1 MQSCS
6 ERRQPSR
13 RYRRRAPGRGTARRG
28 GFVLM
33 EAVVAL
39 AIIGLVAIGLLSA
52 TGAQMRA
59 ASKARVLLTARALA
73 EDRLSALE
81 LLDYAALADVPDS
94 LATGT
99 FAAPFES
106 FSWTVRIE
114 PMEDEYDLFGAEVI
128 VNGNGES
135 FPLRTLI
142 HMPKPV
148 FQMTET
154 GQ

>member
-1 MQSCS
+1 MRSSS
-6 ERRQPSR
+6 ERAGARLR
-13 RYRRRAPGRGTARRG
+13 KWNARGVTRRRG

-39 AIIGLVAIGLLSA
+39 AIVGLVAIGLLSA

-81 LLDYAALADVPDS
+81 LLDYNAITDVPDS
-94 LATGT
+94 LESGT
-99 FAAPFES
+99 FAPPFEA
-106 FSWTVRIE
+106 FSWTARIE
-114 PMEDEYDLFGAEVI
+114 PMEEEYDLFGAEVI
-128 VNGNGES
+128 VTGDGES

-142 HMPKPV
+142 HSPKPV
-148 FQMTET
+148 LQVG